1 MGRPPASTD
10 EGSMGLERLVFFSD
24 AVLAIVITLLVLPL
38 AAEVDLS
45 QGAGLAHQVWA
56 LWPRMLSFVIS
67 FLVIGQFWISH
78 HRLFVL
84 VRRYD
89 QRLLW
94 LNLIFLLTVSFMPF
108 PTALVGARST
118 PQDHFAAVFYAAS
131 MTLASL
137 TLTGTSLYARRAG
150 LLDLSVDGDT
160 AAYLLTRSVA
170 TMVLFLA
177 SIGAAFLGGLR
188 AGLLFWV
195 LLIPVARLLLARRH
209 HAPERAAQSRATR
222 SR

>member
-1 MGRPPASTD
+1 
-10 EGSMGLERLVFFSD
+10 MGLERLVFFSD

-108 PTALVGARST
+108 PTALVGAHST
-118 PQDHFAAVFYAAS
+118 PGDHFAVVFYAAS
-131 MTLASL
+131 MTLASI
-137 TLTGTSLYARRAG
+137 TLTATALYATRAG
-150 LLDLSVDGDT
+150 LLDRSIHRDT